1 VDAGLYS
8 PGGLRAAD
16 GLQPGPPLGIRAP
29 APASPQVQIEAVRAR
44 LSGYSQ
50 EDPPGMALR
59 EILIWP
65 DPRLK
70 QKSKPVDRVDDAV
83 RKLCDDLAE
92 TMYESHG
99 VGLAAP
105 QVDAHVDVIAMDTEQ
120 KSSTDE
126 AGNEVEAKKPGAGLF
141 WLINPKLILAEGEFT
156 YTEGCLSIPDE
167 FEDVTRFAH
176 IIVEFMGRDGKLHRR
191 EGDQDLLAVC
201 VQHEMDH
208 LEGKLFVDHLSA
220 LKRELI
226 RRRMKKL
233 KADRQSELKGE
244 ATAL

>member
-1 VDAGLYS
+1 
-8 PGGLRAAD
+8 
-16 GLQPGPPLGIRAP
+16 
-29 APASPQVQIEAVRAR
+29 
-44 LSGYSQ
+44 
-50 EDPPGMALR
+50 MALR
-59 EILIWP
+59 DILVWP

-70 QKSKPVDRVDDAV
+70 QKAKPVGEVDAAV

-92 TMYESHG
+92 TMYSANG

-105 QVDAHVDVIAMDTEQ
+105 QIGALLNVIAMDVEQRPVVDGEQREQ
-120 KSSTDE
+120 K
-126 AGNEVEAKKPGAGLF
+126 KKGEGLF
-141 WLINPKLILAEGEFT
+141 WLIDPVLKVTDGEFT

-167 FEDVTRFAH
+167 YEEVTRFGH
-176 IIVEFMGRDGKLHRR
+176 IVCEYTGRDGKRTQL
-191 EGDQDLLAVC
+191 EASNTLLSVC

-208 LEGKLFVDHLSA
+208 LQGKLFVDHLSA

-233 KADRQSELKGE
+233 KAQREAERKGE

>member
-1 VDAGLYS
+1 
-8 PGGLRAAD
+8 
-16 GLQPGPPLGIRAP
+16 
-29 APASPQVQIEAVRAR
+29 
-44 LSGYSQ
+44 
-50 EDPPGMALR
+50 MALR

-70 QKSKPVDRVDDAV
+70 QKGKPVGDVDAAV
-83 RKLCDDLAE
+83 RKLCDDMAE
-92 TMYESHG
+92 TMYEANG

-105 QVDAHVDVIAMDTEQ
+105 QVGVALNVIAMDVDQRTPEGEEPRP
-120 KSSTDE
+120 K
-126 AGNEVEAKKPGAGLF
+126 GHGLF
-141 WLINPKLILAEGEFT
+141 WLIDPVLKVADGEFA

-167 FEDVTRFAH
+167 YEEVTRFGH
-176 IIVEFMGRDGKLHRR
+176 IVVEYTDRDGKRKQK
-191 EGDQDLLAVC
+191 EASNTLLSVC

-208 LEGKLFVDHLSA
+208 LQGKLFVDHLSA

-233 KADRQSELKGE
+233 KAQREAERKGE

>member
-1 VDAGLYS
+1 
-8 PGGLRAAD
+8 
-16 GLQPGPPLGIRAP
+16 
-29 APASPQVQIEAVRAR
+29 
-44 LSGYSQ
+44 
-50 EDPPGMALR
+50 MALR

-70 QKSKPVDRVDDAV
+70 LKSKPVERVDDAIK
-83 RKLCDDLAE
+83 KLCDDLAE
-92 TMYESHG
+92 TMYEERG

-105 QVDAHVDVIAMDTEQ
+105 QVNAHVDVIVMDIDQRAADPE
-120 KSSTDE
+120 DE
-126 AGNEVEAKKPGAGLF
+126 DVPEGTPVKTGDGLF
-141 WLINPKLILAEGEFT
+141 WLINPRLILGEGEHT

-167 FEDVTRFAH
+167 FEEVTRFGH
-176 IIVEFMGRDGKLHRR
+176 IVVEFIGRDGKTHRR
-191 EGDQDLLAVC
+191 EATQDLLCVC

-208 LEGKLFVDHLSA
+208 LQGKLFVDHLSA

-233 KADRQSELKGE
+233 KADRLSEAKGE

>member
-1 VDAGLYS
+1 
-8 PGGLRAAD
+8 
-16 GLQPGPPLGIRAP
+16 
-29 APASPQVQIEAVRAR
+29 
-44 LSGYSQ
+44 
-50 EDPPGMALR
+50 MALR

-70 QKSKPVDRVDDAV
+70 QKAKPVAEVDAAV

-92 TMYESHG
+92 TMYEANG

-105 QVDAHVDVIAMDTEQ
+105 QIGALQNVIAIDVEQ
-120 KSSTDE
+120 RAAAD
-126 AGNEVEAKKPGAGLF
+126 GQPAKKKGEGLF
-141 WLINPKLILAEGEFT
+141 WLINPVLTMGEGEFT

-167 FEDVTRFAH
+167 YEEVTRFGH
-176 IIVEFMGRDGKLHRR
+176 IVVDFTGRDGKQQRL
-191 EGDQDLLAVC
+191 EATNTLLSVC

-208 LEGKLFVDHLSA
+208 LQGKLFVDYLSA

-226 RRRMKKL
+226 KRRMKKV
-233 KADRQSELKGE
+233 KTQRAAERRGE

>member
-1 VDAGLYS
+1 
-8 PGGLRAAD
+8 
-16 GLQPGPPLGIRAP
+16 
-29 APASPQVQIEAVRAR
+29 
-44 LSGYSQ
+44 
-50 EDPPGMALR
+50 MALR
-59 EILIWP
+59 DILIWP

-70 QKSKPVDRVDDAV
+70 QKSKPVAEVDAKI

-92 TMYESHG
+92 TMYEANG

-105 QVDAHVDVIAMDTEQ
+105 QIGVHLNLISRDVSQ
-120 KSSTDE
+120 KPAAE
-126 AGNEVEAKKPGAGLF
+126 GEPEKPKGHGLF
-141 WLINPKLILAEGEFT
+141 WLINPVLKLAEGEFT

-167 FEDVTRFAH
+167 YEEVTRFGH
-176 IIVEFMGRDGKLHRR
+176 IVCEYTARDGKRMQL
-191 EGDQDLLAVC
+191 DANNTLLSVC

-208 LEGKLFVDHLSA
+208 LQGKLFVDHLSA

-233 KADRQSELKGE
+233 KAQREAERKGE

>member
-1 VDAGLYS
+1 
-8 PGGLRAAD
+8 
-16 GLQPGPPLGIRAP
+16 
-29 APASPQVQIEAVRAR
+29 
-44 LSGYSQ
+44 
-50 EDPPGMALR
+50 MALR

-65 DPRLK
+65 DPVLK
-70 QKSKPVDRVDDAV
+70 QKAKPVGAVDAAV
-83 RKLCDDLAE
+83 RRLCDDLGE
-92 TMYESHG
+92 TMYEARG

-105 QVDAHVDVIAMDTEQ
+105 QIGVLQRIIAVDVDQREPEPGPDGQ
-120 KSSTDE
+120 P
-126 AGNEVEAKKPGAGLF
+126 VEPKKKGEGLF
-141 WLINPKLILAEGEFT
+141 FLIDPVLKLGEGEHT

-167 FEDVTRFAH
+167 YEEVTRFGH
-176 IIVEFMGRDGKLHRR
+176 IVVEYTDRDGKRKQL
-191 EGDQDLLAVC
+191 EASNTLLSVC

-233 KADRQSELKGE
+233 KAQRAEEARGN

>member
-1 VDAGLYS
+1 M
-8 PGGLRAAD
+8 
-16 GLQPGPPLGIRAP
+16 
-29 APASPQVQIEAVRAR
+29 AV
-44 LSGYSQ
+44 
-50 EDPPGMALR
+50 R

-70 QKSKPVDRVDDAV
+70 HKAKPVGDVDAAV

-92 TMYESHG
+92 TMYAANG

-105 QVDAHVDVIAMDTEQ
+105 QIGVLQNIIAIDVEQ
-120 KSSTDE
+120 RATQGE
-126 AGNEVEAKKPGAGLF
+126 EPKKKGEGLF
-141 WLINPKLILAEGEFT
+141 WLIDPVLKLGEGEFV

-167 FEDVTRFAH
+167 YEEVTRFGH
-176 IIVEFMGRDGKLHRR
+176 IVVEFTGRDGKRQKL
-191 EGDQDLLAVC
+191 EANSTLLSVC

-208 LEGKLFVDHLSA
+208 LQGKLFVDHLSA

-233 KADRQSELKGE
+233 KAQREAERKGE

>member
-1 VDAGLYS
+1 
-8 PGGLRAAD
+8 
-16 GLQPGPPLGIRAP
+16 
-29 APASPQVQIEAVRAR
+29 
-44 LSGYSQ
+44 
-50 EDPPGMALR
+50 MALR

-70 QKSKPVDRVDDAV
+70 HKAKPVGNVDAAV
-83 RKLCDDLAE
+83 RKLCDDMAE
-92 TMYESHG
+92 TMYDANG

-105 QVDAHVDVIAMDTEQ
+105 QIGVQLNVIAMDVEQ
-120 KSSTDE
+120 RANVPPPEGDGTQPQSE
-126 AGNEVEAKKPGAGLF
+126 PPRKKGEGLF
-141 WLINPKLILAEGEFT
+141 WLIDPVLKVGEGEFT

-167 FEDVTRFAH
+167 YEDVTRFGR
-176 IIVEFMGRDGKLHRR
+176 IVVEYTDRDGKRKR
-191 EGDQDLLAVC
+191 KDATNTLLSVC

-208 LEGKLFVDHLSA
+208 LQGKLFVDHLSA

-233 KADRQSELKGE
+233 KAQREAERKGE